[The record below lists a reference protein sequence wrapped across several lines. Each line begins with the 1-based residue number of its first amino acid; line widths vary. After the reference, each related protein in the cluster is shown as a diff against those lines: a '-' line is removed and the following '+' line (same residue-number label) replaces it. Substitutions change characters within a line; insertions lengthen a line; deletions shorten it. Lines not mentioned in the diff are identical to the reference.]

1 MKMVTL
7 LFVISLFINGVFYKK
22 SYCAGVFGA
31 GKGKSVSVI
40 GGESVTL
47 LTDVPDVKKHD
58 VIRWRFRH
66 ENSPLAEL
74 DRTAGIFSIHDD
86 VHDGIFKNRLQL
98 DHQTGSL
105 TITNIRNTDSGVY
118 ELDISNSSTH
128 TIHQSITVTV
138 CALGLSLGAVAG
150 ICFTFL
156 LIAAVTVAVIYYRLR
171 FHWID
176 KCWDKMESVLKGG
189 SVTLHT
195 DLTDIQS
202 DDEIEWRF
210 GPQEVTIAKSTKGR
224 INYFDERF
232 RDRLTLNQ
240 KTGDLSIK
248 DITNEQSGFYRL
260 KTIKNGNLSSKKF
273 YVIVIGKVM
282 TVNAGESVTLE
293 THVTEIQRDEKIE
306 WMFGDKESII
316 AQIDSAFDIFY
327 TCDGGNDVFNNT
339 LELDHQTGDL
349 TIKNIRKRHA
359 GVYTLKTILSGNVS
373 FRRLRV
379 IVTGVIRK
387 IQKGDLET
395 ALVV

>member
-1 MKMVTL
+1 
-7 LFVISLFINGVFYKK
+7 
-22 SYCAGVFGA
+22 
-31 GKGKSVSVI
+31 
-40 GGESVTL
+40 
-47 LTDVPDVKKHD
+47 
-58 VIRWRFRH
+58 
-66 ENSPLAEL
+66 
-74 DRTAGIFSIHDD
+74 
-86 VHDGIFKNRLQL
+86 
-98 DHQTGSL
+98 
-105 TITNIRNTDSGVY
+105 
-118 ELDISNSSTH
+118 
-128 TIHQSITVTV
+128 
-138 CALGLSLGAVAG
+138 
-150 ICFTFL
+150 
-156 LIAAVTVAVIYYRLR
+156 
-171 FHWID
+171 
-176 KCWDKMESVLKGG
+176 MESVLKGG

-210 GPQEVTIAKSTKGR
+210 GPQEVTIAKSTKAR

-273 YVIVIGKVM
+273 YVIVIGKEI

-293 THVTEIQRDEKIE
+293 TRVTEIQRDEKIE
-306 WMFGDKESII
+306 WMFGDKDSII
-316 AQIDSAFDIFY
+316 AQIDSAFDIFC

-379 IVTGVIRK
+379 IVTG
-387 IQKGDLET
+387 E
-395 ALVV
+395 